1 MQARERMQGT
11 QAFRLPVRLGNSKLQ
26 QSLANRVAQRLN
38 PIGQGN
44 PIQRK
49 GSKEMHMIG
58 HDDKSTNSD
67 IVVLRLDKKCSK
79 CLMDLI
85 AGQQAMTFICIECDE
100 VKRPNIVKQT
110 TESWRAPRP
119 FFFVVVPHR

>member
-1 MQARERMQGT
+1 MAREGSAGNRGALLASKGVAAEMIEK
-11 QAFRLPVRLGNSKLQ
+11 ALLPVRLGNSKLQ

-38 PIGQGN
+38 PTGQGN

-49 GSKEMHMIG
+49 GSKEMHVIG

-79 CLMDLI
+79 CLMGSHRGP
-85 AGQQAMTFICIECDE
+85 AGDDVYMY
-100 VKRPNIVKQT
+100 
-110 TESWRAPRP
+110 
-119 FFFVVVPHR
+119 